1 MVSDHES
8 RKISAL
14 STHPVYCLFR
24 VRVAI
29 KISYFKLY
37 ETVFLFLMEE
47 RTLFDDVHDMKEN
60 LTYICFYLSSNTI
73 YYFGI
78 VHSIV

>member
-14 STHPVYCLFR
+14 STHLVYCLFQI
-24 VRVAI
+24 RVAI

-37 ETVFLFLMEE
+37 EMEE

-60 LTYICFYLSSNTI
+60 LTYIYFYLSSNTI